1 MKSTRNFARHPFG
14 LIMMLKSLIIRL
26 SYRIFS
32 DPNGYRRTRPSY
44 FRHLL
49 SLLTGGLNP
58 RPMFRPVVPPD
69 EQQFPITLSSRK
81 TRIRYPIATCI
92 ALGSLLALG
101 GSSAADPRM
110 DSASNTIRR
119 LPKTTGQWIPTA
131 GPEGAFVGSIV
142 ASGANVFAGT
152 SAGVFR
158 STDNGATWVASGL
171 ESFSVRRSPY
181 MAPASLRGQMAVG
194 SLSRLMAARAGQ
206 RSTTD

>member
-101 GSSAADPRM
+101 GISAADPHKHP
-110 DSASNTIRR
+110 NTKLIKR
-119 LPKTTGQWIPTA
+119 PPNITGQWVRTA
-131 GPEGAFVGSIV
+131 GPEGAFVGSIL
-142 ASGANVFAGT
+142 ASGSNFFTGT
-152 SAGVFR
+152 SGGIFR
-158 STDNGATWVASGL
+158 SSDGGATWAASGL
-171 ESFSVRRSPY
+171 EGLACRRSRCT
-181 MAPASLRGQMAVG
+181 APASSPERAAMGCF
-194 SLSRLMAARAGQ
+194 SRLTAAKVGQ
-206 RSTTD
+206 QSTTD

>member
-92 ALGSLLALG
+92 ALASLLVLG
-101 GSSAADPRM
+101 GISEADPHKHP
-110 DSASNTIRR
+110 NTKLIKR
-119 LPKTTGQWIPTA
+119 PPNITGQWCLPLVPRVRSSDLSLRAVPTFSL
-131 GPEGAFVGSIV
+131 ELVV
-142 ASGANVFAGT
+142 ASFDPATGSYLGSLRPGKLQCTDVRRARLQHLRRNERQW
-152 SAGVFR
+152 GVFL
-158 STDNGATWVASGL
+158 D
-171 ESFSVRRSPY
+171 
-181 MAPASLRGQMAVG
+181 
-194 SLSRLMAARAGQ
+194 
-206 RSTTD
+206 